1 VKIEK
6 IDENQVKITLSC
18 AEMLT
23 MNAENSENASS
34 NLVMDLLGALE
45 EEFQFSMIHH
55 AIVLEMVPSKKDGCE
70 IFLTKTE
77 SKNHPKKEENL
88 IITSFSE
95 SEDALYAG
103 RLSKRYISGQLAVYL
118 MDNEFYLVI
127 SSNEKQ
133 ALPKIKLLLS
143 DLGDSIENPLL
154 MESVLKEYGTL
165 ILEEDAPPLLTKKF
179 FQKL

>member
-1 VKIEK
+1 MKIEK

-23 MNAENSENASS
+23 MNSETSEDSS
-34 NLVMDLLGALE
+34 ANLVMELLETLE
-45 EEFQFSMIHH
+45 EDFQFSMIHH

-77 SKNHPKKEENL
+77 SKNHLNKEENL
-88 IITSFSE
+88 LITSFLE

-103 RLSKRYISGQLAVYL
+103 RLCKKYISGHLAVYL
-118 MDNEFYLVI
+118 MNNEFYLVV

-133 ALPKIKLLLS
+133 TLAKIKLLLS

-154 MESVLKEYGTL
+154 MEGVLREYGTL
-165 ILEEDAPPLLTKKF
+165 ILKEDAPPLLA
-179 FQKL
+179 